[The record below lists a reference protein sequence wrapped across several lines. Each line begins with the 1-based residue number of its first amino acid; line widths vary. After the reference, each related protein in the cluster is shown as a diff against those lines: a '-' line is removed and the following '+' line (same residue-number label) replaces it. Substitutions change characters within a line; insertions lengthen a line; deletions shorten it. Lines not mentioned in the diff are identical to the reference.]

1 MIVSGDHLLSQ
12 IKPRFIMKNL
22 SVNQIINAD
31 FCVSKSSPVLK
42 PWGGSFVVA
51 DPSILTPDISSDGKW
66 HMFFHTTFGVY
77 QSESDD
83 GISFR
88 KATKIANRAMRP
100 NINFIDGKY
109 YLFYERT
116 RTLVMNALNVINAVK
131 WESEI
136 FVTESPDLKSWSK
149 PKPVISTAHGYEKS
163 DRGSAIS
170 NPFLLREN
178 GINRLYYSCGMTFI
192 DDCGFCEPTY
202 IGCAESKNITE
213 GYVSRMNPLIS
224 PDKNNPYL
232 NLCSG
237 CLKVYKLSDGYIGIQ
252 NGIYECDGKS
262 HSAIILLT
270 SDDGLSFDFC
280 KVLIE
285 PAVINGNNWMSQF
298 VYASH
303 LVKHG
308 NTLRLYFN
316 ARDTSDMLRGRECI
330 GFAQAEIK
338 NT

>member
-1 MIVSGDHLLSQ
+1 
-12 IKPRFIMKNL
+12 MKNL
-22 SVNQIINAD
+22 TVNRIINAD
-31 FCVSKSSPVLK
+31 FRIGHSNPVLK
-42 PWGGSFVVA
+42 PWGGSIVVA
-51 DPSILTPDISSDGKW
+51 DPSLLTPDISPDGKW

-77 QSESDD
+77 SSESND
-83 GISFR
+83 GISFD
-88 KATKIANRAMRP
+88 KATKIANRTMRP

-116 RTLVMNALNVINAVK
+116 RPLIMNGLNVVNIAK
-131 WESEI
+131 WKSEI
-136 FVTESPDLKSWSK
+136 FVTESTDLKSWSK

-163 DRGSAIS
+163 DRGCAIS
-170 NPFLLREN
+170 NPFLLRED

-192 DDCGFCEPTY
+192 KDCGFCEPTH
-202 IGCAESKNITE
+202 ICCAESKKITE
-213 GYVSRMNPLIS
+213 DYVSLAKPLIS

-237 CLKVYKLSDGYIGIQ
+237 CLKVYKLADGYIGIQ
-252 NGIYECDGKS
+252 NGIYERDGKS

-280 KVLIE
+280 KVLVE
-285 PAVINGNNWMSQF
+285 PGGNGWMNQF

-303 LVKHG
+303 LVKYG
-308 NTLRLYFN
+308 NALRLYFN

-330 GFAQAEIK
+330 GFAQAEI
-338 NT
+338 NNI